1 MTLRWAQP
9 AAWTIILL
17 VTGFWRWFGI
27 ASAASEGLGAGNWVA
42 HILGPGGT
50 LLATA
55 AIAWRWPSAGGVL
68 LILEGLVVAI
78 GYPMMVSGRFPVT
91 TIVFVL
97 LTMAVPPMVAGGLLL
112 FARRP
117 VSRA

>member
-1 MTLRWAQP
+1 MTKQWARP

-17 VTGFWRWFGI
+17 VTGFWLWFGI
-27 ASAASEGLGAGNWVA
+27 ASAAGEGLGAGNWLA
-42 HILGPGGT
+42 HILGPGAI

-55 AIAWRWPSAGGVL
+55 AIAWRWPSVGGAL
-68 LILEGLVVAI
+68 LMLEGLVVAV
-78 GYPMMVSGRFPVT
+78 GYPMMANPRFPVA

-97 LTMAVPPMVAGGLLL
+97 LTMAAPPIVAGGLLL
-112 FARRP
+112 FARPP